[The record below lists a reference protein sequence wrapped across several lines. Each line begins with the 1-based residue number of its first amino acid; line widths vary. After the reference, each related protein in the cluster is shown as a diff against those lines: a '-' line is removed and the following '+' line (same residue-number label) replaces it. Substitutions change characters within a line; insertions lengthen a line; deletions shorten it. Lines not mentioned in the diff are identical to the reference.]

1 VSAFFQELFHVGI
14 YKRSQGRITRQVTL
28 AAMALAVA
36 LGFWRFSQV
45 LTDWERLWRFFHMP
59 TEWQQV
65 VSQSIATVLTVACW
79 WMCYRLINVPRYADF
94 LIAVE
99 AEMNKVSWPTR
110 GELVR
115 ASVVVLVT
123 IFALAV
129 VLFGFDFVWNWFFR
143 DVLKIL

>member
-1 VSAFFQELFHVGI
+1 VNAFFHELFHVGI

-28 AAMALAVA
+28 AALALAVA

-45 LTDWERLWRFFHMP
+45 LND
-59 TEWQQV
+59 WQQWDKV
-65 VSQSIATVLTVACW
+65 IGQAIAVVLTLASW
-79 WMCYRLINVPRYADF
+79 WASYRLINVPRVADF

-110 GELVR
+110 GELFR

-143 DVLKIL
+143 DVARIL

>member
-1 VSAFFQELFHVGI
+1 VNGFFQELFHVGI

-28 AAMALAVA
+28 AALALAVA

-45 LTDWERLWRFFHMP
+45 LND
-59 TEWQQV
+59 WQQWDKV
-65 VSQSIATVLTVACW
+65 IGQAIATVLTLACW
-79 WMCYRLINVPRYADF
+79 WMSYRLINVPRFADF

-110 GELVR
+110 GELFR

-143 DVLKIL
+143 DVARIL